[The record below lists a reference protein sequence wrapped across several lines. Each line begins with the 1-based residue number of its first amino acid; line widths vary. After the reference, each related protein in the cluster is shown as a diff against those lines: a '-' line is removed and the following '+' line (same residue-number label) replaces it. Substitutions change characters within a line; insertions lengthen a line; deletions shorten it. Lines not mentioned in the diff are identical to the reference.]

1 MITLNKIQ
9 NTPASQSGAVLVVS
23 LLVLLVLTLI
33 GVSSLDNS
41 VLEEKMASN
50 AQTNS
55 TTFQKAETS
64 IRQAFYAELDN
75 PAGAVDAK
83 RVGEAAVDRSDAAFG
98 ITSSS
103 QLVYDPNAPTTA
115 PGLESGG
122 SSANLFEDRH
132 FQIVGAA
139 NVGDI
144 RSRNIQGYKVTNM
157 MRSQ

>member
-1 MITLNKIQ
+1 MAITHK
-9 NTPASQSGAVLVVS
+9 SQSTNTKQGGAVLVVS

-33 GVSSLDNS
+33 GISSLDNS

-50 AQTNS
+50 AQTS
-55 TTFQKAETS
+55 TTTFQKAETS
-64 IRQAFYAELDN
+64 IRQAFFAELAN

-83 RVGEAAVDRSDAAFG
+83 RVGEAAVDRSDAALG

-144 RSRNIQGYKVTNM
+144 RSRNIQGFKVTNM

>member
-1 MITLNKIQ
+1 MMTVDKIQ
-9 NTPASQSGAVLVVS
+9 SGHAKQRGAVLVVS

-50 AQTNS
+50 AQTS
-55 TTFQKAETS
+55 TTTFQKAETS
-64 IRQAFYAELDN
+64 IRQAFYAELAN

-83 RVGEAAVDRSDAAFG
+83 RVGEAAVDRSDAAMG

-103 QLVYDPNAPTTA
+103 RLIYDPTAPTTA
-115 PGLESGG
+115 PGLGMGG
-122 SSANLFEDRH
+122 SSATLFEDRH
-132 FQIVGAA
+132 LQIVGTA
-139 NVGDI
+139 NVGGI